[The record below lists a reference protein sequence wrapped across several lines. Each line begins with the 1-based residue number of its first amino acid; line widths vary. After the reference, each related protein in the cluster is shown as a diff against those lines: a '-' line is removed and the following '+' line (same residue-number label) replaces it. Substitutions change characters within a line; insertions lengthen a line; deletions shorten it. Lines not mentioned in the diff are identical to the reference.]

1 MTAAVTASVT
11 ASHAQTIPLVSTPAC
26 GACAAPARGCAHAPD
41 PADARVPR
49 LSGDAARIEPLLAR
63 LAPRMEQVFGYPVDA
78 GVWLASLSVSPG
90 QAHLALAPG
99 LACRAGLVAELAF
112 EAMRE
117 LLPDTDLYIDPPQD

>member
-1 MTAAVTASVT
+1 MTAAVTAAVT
-11 ASHAQTIPLVSTPAC
+11 ASHAHTIPLVSTPAC
-26 GACAAPARGCAHAPD
+26 GACPAPAHACTHAPD
-41 PADARVPR
+41 RADARVPR

-63 LAPRMEQVFGYPVDA
+63 LAPQMEQVFGQPVDA

-90 QAHLALAPG
+90 QAHLTLAPG